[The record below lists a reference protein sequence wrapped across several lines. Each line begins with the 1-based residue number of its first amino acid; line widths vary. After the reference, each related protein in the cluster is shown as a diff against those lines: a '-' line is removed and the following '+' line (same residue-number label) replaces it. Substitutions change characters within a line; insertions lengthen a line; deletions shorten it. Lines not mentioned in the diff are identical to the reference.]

1 MNRTPFLAA
10 FLAGLLAIVW
20 VGAGDAGAN
29 PLALSVLALIAA
41 FYLVGGQELRHYRA
55 ASASLAAALAALAA
69 LADLPAPTG
78 APADAPSHAPTHAT
92 TPPQSDPPADPQ
104 PMLDG
109 WLQSI
114 HPALRNPVRLRIEGE
129 RISLPGPTL
138 TPYLVGLLVL
148 LGMIGTFLGM
158 VVTLKGTVS
167 ALESTTDL
175 QAMRAS
181 LAAPVRGL
189 GLAFGTSVAGVCAS
203 AMLGLV
209 SALCRR
215 ERLQLSQVLDL
226 QIATRLRRYS
236 LGHQRQE
243 NFKALQTQAQCMPV
257 LIEGLQTLM
266 SRIDAQNQ
274 AGQERLLASQALF
287 QQHTATSYAGLAASV
302 EQSLKQSL
310 AESAPLAAA
319 VIAPTVAATLAGIA
333 NQTNLLHQRVAETQ
347 QTRLDRL
354 SERLV
359 GTLAGATEQWREA
372 LAATQATLSARDEA
386 RLAAWSAALNAMAGT
401 LQREWQQA
409 GAASL
414 AQQQAICHTLEGTA
428 QQLSRQAE
436 AHARQTLG
444 EISGLMQVAAEAPRA
459 AAELIGPLRQQLS
472 DSLARDNAAL
482 TERGQIMAR
491 LSGLLE
497 TVQQASA
504 EQCGA
509 VGALVASSQT
519 LLAAAEQRLT
529 HSAETEAA
537 RLAAVAAQV
546 TGSAVEVA
554 SLGEAFGLGVQQFG
568 AANDRLTVQLQR
580 VETALGKSSARS
592 DEQLAYYVAQARE
605 VIDLSIAAQTQIVE
619 ELQQLARRQVAA
631 EAA

>member
-1 MNRTPFLAA
+1 MNRMPFVAA
-10 FLAGLLAIVW
+10 FVAGLVAIAW
-20 VGAGDAGAN
+20 VGAGYAGSH

-41 FYLVGGQELRHYRA
+41 FYLAGGQELRHYRA
-55 ASASLAAALAALAA
+55 ASASLAAALAALPVA
-69 LADLPAPTG
+69 LPAASPPISALT
-78 APADAPSHAPTHAT
+78 DAT
-92 TPPQSDPPADPQ
+92 TDAQTDPLLA
-104 PMLDG
+104 LDS
-109 WLQSI
+109 WLENI
-114 HPALRNPVRLRIEGE
+114 HPSLRNPVRLRIEGE
-129 RISLPGPTL
+129 RIALPGPTL

-158 VVTLKGTVS
+158 VVTLNGTVS

-175 QAMRAS
+175 LAMRAS

-215 ERLQLSQVLDL
+215 ERLQLSQTLD
-226 QIATRLRRYS
+226 QRIATSLRRYS
-236 LGHQRQE
+236 LSHQRQE
-243 NFKALQTQAQCMPV
+243 NFKALQTQAQLMPLV
-257 LIEGLQTLM
+257 VERLQTLM
-266 SRIDAQNQ
+266 DRIDSQNQ
-274 AGQERLLASQALF
+274 AGQAQLLASQALF
-287 QQHTATSYAGLAASV
+287 QQHTAQGYASLAASV
-302 EQSLKQSL
+302 EQSLQQSL
-310 AESAPLAAA
+310 AESARLAAA

-333 NQTNLLHQRVAETQ
+333 QASTQLHQRVVETQ
-347 QTRLDRL
+347 QTRLDGL

-359 GTLAGATEQWREA
+359 GTLAGAAEQWREA
-372 LAATQATLSARDEA
+372 LAASQAALTARDEA
-386 RLAAWSAALNAMAGT
+386 RLAAWSGSLATLTGT

-409 GAASL
+409 GAATL

-428 QQLSRQAE
+428 QQISQQA
-436 AHARQTLG
+436 AAQARQTLA
-444 EISGLMQVAAEAPRA
+444 EVSRLMQAAAEAPRA

-472 DSLARDNAAL
+472 DSLARDNALL
-482 TERGQIMAR
+482 TERGQIMAT

-504 EQCGA
+504 QQCIA
-509 VGALVASSQT
+509 VGALVASSST
-519 LLAAAEQRLT
+519 LLEGAEQRFAQRID
-529 HSAETEAA
+529 AEAD

-554 SLGEAFGLGVQQFG
+554 SLGEAFGLGVAQFG
-568 AANDRLTVQLQR
+568 AANDKLLDQLQR
-580 VETALGKSSARS
+580 VEASLGKSSARS

-619 ELQQLARRQVAA
+619 ELQQLARRQTVA

>member
-1 MNRTPFLAA
+1 MNRMPFVAA
-10 FLAGLLAIVW
+10 FVAGLVAIAW
-20 VGAGDAGAN
+20 VGAGYAGSH

-41 FYLVGGQELRHYRA
+41 FYLAGGQELRHYRA
-55 ASASLAAALAALAA
+55 ASASLAAALAALPVA
-69 LADLPAPTG
+69 LPAASPPI
-78 APADAPSHAPTHAT
+78 PALTDAT
-92 TPPQSDPPADPQ
+92 TDAQTDPLLA
-104 PMLDG
+104 LDS
-109 WLQSI
+109 WLENI
-114 HPALRNPVRLRIEGE
+114 HPSLRNPVRLRIEGE
-129 RISLPGPTL
+129 RIALPGPTL

-158 VVTLKGTVS
+158 VVTLNGTVS

-175 QAMRAS
+175 LAMRAS

-215 ERLQLSQVLDL
+215 ERLQLSQTLD
-226 QIATRLRRYS
+226 QRIATSLRRYS
-236 LGHQRQE
+236 LSHQRQE
-243 NFKALQTQAQCMPV
+243 NFKALQTQAQLMPLV
-257 LIEGLQTLM
+257 VERLQTLM
-266 SRIDAQNQ
+266 DRIDSQNQ
-274 AGQERLLASQALF
+274 AGQAQLLASQALF
-287 QQHTATSYAGLAASV
+287 QQHTAQGYASLAASV
-302 EQSLKQSL
+302 EQSLQQSL
-310 AESAPLAAA
+310 AESARLAAA

-333 NQTNLLHQRVAETQ
+333 QASTQLHQRVVETQ
-347 QTRLDRL
+347 QTRLDGL

-359 GTLAGATEQWREA
+359 GTLAGAAEQWREA
-372 LAATQATLSARDEA
+372 LAASQAALTARDEA
-386 RLAAWSAALNAMAGT
+386 RLAAWSGSLATLTGT

-409 GAASL
+409 GAATL

-428 QQLSRQAE
+428 QQISQQA
-436 AHARQTLG
+436 AAQARQTLA
-444 EISGLMQVAAEAPRA
+444 EVSRLMQAAAEAPRA

-472 DSLARDNAAL
+472 DSLARDNALL
-482 TERGQIMAR
+482 TERGQIMAT

-504 EQCGA
+504 QQCIA
-509 VGALVASSQT
+509 VGALVASSST
-519 LLAAAEQRLT
+519 LLEGAEQRFAQRID
-529 HSAETEAA
+529 AEAD

-554 SLGEAFGLGVQQFG
+554 SLGEAFGLGVAQFG
-568 AANDRLTVQLQR
+568 AANDKLLDQLQR
-580 VETALGKSSARS
+580 VEASLGKSSARS

-619 ELQQLARRQVAA
+619 ELQQLARRQTVA

>member
-1 MNRTPFLAA
+1 MNRMPFVAA
-10 FLAGLLAIVW
+10 FVAGLVAIAW
-20 VGAGDAGAN
+20 VGAGYAGSH

-41 FYLVGGQELRHYRA
+41 FYLAGGQELRHYRA
-55 ASASLAAALAALAA
+55 ASASLSAALAALPVA
-69 LADLPAPTG
+69 LPVVSPPIPALT
-78 APADAPSHAPTHAT
+78 DAT
-92 TPPQSDPPADPQ
+92 TDAQTDPLLA
-104 PMLDG
+104 LDS
-109 WLQSI
+109 WLENI
-114 HPALRNPVRLRIEGE
+114 HPSLRNPVRLRIEGE
-129 RISLPGPTL
+129 RIALPGPTL

-158 VVTLKGTVS
+158 VVTLNGTVS

-175 QAMRAS
+175 LAMRAS

-215 ERLQLSQVLDL
+215 ERLQLSQTLD
-226 QIATRLRRYS
+226 QRIATSLRRYS
-236 LGHQRQE
+236 LSHQRQE
-243 NFKALQTQAQCMPV
+243 NFKALQTQAQLMPLV
-257 LIEGLQTLM
+257 VERLQTLM
-266 SRIDAQNQ
+266 DRIDSQNQ
-274 AGQERLLASQALF
+274 AGQAQLLASQALF
-287 QQHTATSYAGLAASV
+287 QQHTAQGYASLAASV
-302 EQSLKQSL
+302 EQSLQQSL
-310 AESAPLAAA
+310 AESARLAAA

-333 NQTNLLHQRVAETQ
+333 QATTQLHQRVVETQ
-347 QTRLDRL
+347 QTRLDGL

-359 GTLAGATEQWREA
+359 GTLAGAAEQWREA
-372 LAATQATLSARDEA
+372 LAASQAALTARDEA
-386 RLAAWSAALNAMAGT
+386 RLAAWSGSLATLTGT

-409 GAASL
+409 GAATL
-414 AQQQAICHTLEGTA
+414 AQQQSICHTLEGTA
-428 QQLSRQAE
+428 QQISQQA
-436 AHARQTLG
+436 AAQARQTLA
-444 EISGLMQVAAEAPRA
+444 EVSRLMQAAAEAPRA

-472 DSLARDNAAL
+472 DSLARDNALL
-482 TERGQIMAR
+482 TERGQIMAT

-504 EQCGA
+504 QQCIA
-509 VGALVASSQT
+509 VGALVASSST
-519 LLAAAEQRLT
+519 LLEGAEQRFAQRID
-529 HSAETEAA
+529 AEAD

-554 SLGEAFGLGVQQFG
+554 SLGEAFGLGVAQFG
-568 AANDRLTVQLQR
+568 AANDKLLDQLQR
-580 VETALGKSSARS
+580 VEASLGKSSARS

-619 ELQQLARRQVAA
+619 ELQQLARRQTVA

>member
-1 MNRTPFLAA
+1 MNRMPFVAA
-10 FLAGLLAIVW
+10 FVAGLVAIAW
-20 VGAGDAGAN
+20 VGAGYAGSH

-41 FYLVGGQELRHYRA
+41 FYLAGGQELRHYRA
-55 ASASLAAALAALAA
+55 ASASLSAALAALPVA
-69 LADLPAPTG
+69 LPVVSPPIPALTDATTG
-78 APADAPSHAPTHAT
+78 AQT
-92 TPPQSDPPADPQ
+92 DPLLA
-104 PMLDG
+104 LDS
-109 WLQSI
+109 WLEDI
-114 HPALRNPVRLRIEGE
+114 HPSLRNPVRLRIEGE
-129 RISLPGPTL
+129 RIALPGPTL

-158 VVTLKGTVS
+158 VVTLNGTVS

-175 QAMRAS
+175 LAMRAS

-215 ERLQLSQVLDL
+215 ERLQLSQTLD
-226 QIATRLRRYS
+226 QRIATSLRRYS
-236 LGHQRQE
+236 LSHQRQE
-243 NFKALQTQAQCMPV
+243 NFKALQTQAQLMPLV
-257 LIEGLQTLM
+257 VERLQTLM
-266 SRIDAQNQ
+266 DRIDSQNQ
-274 AGQERLLASQALF
+274 AGQAQLLASQALF
-287 QQHTATSYAGLAASV
+287 QQHTAQGYASLAASV
-302 EQSLKQSL
+302 EQSLQQSL
-310 AESAPLAAA
+310 AESARLAAA
-319 VIAPTVAATLAGIA
+319 VIAPTVAATLSGIA
-333 NQTNLLHQRVAETQ
+333 QATTQLHQRVVETQ
-347 QTRLDRL
+347 QTRLDGL

-359 GTLAGATEQWREA
+359 GTLAGAAEQWREA
-372 LAATQATLSARDEA
+372 LAASQAALTARDEA
-386 RLAAWSAALNAMAGT
+386 RLAAWSGSLATLTGT

-409 GAASL
+409 GAATL

-428 QQLSRQAE
+428 QQISQQA
-436 AHARQTLG
+436 AAQARQTLA
-444 EISGLMQVAAEAPRA
+444 EVSRLMQAAAEAPRA

-472 DSLARDNAAL
+472 DSLARDNALL
-482 TERGQIMAR
+482 TERGQIMAT

-504 EQCGA
+504 QQCIA
-509 VGALVASSQT
+509 VGALVASSST
-519 LLAAAEQRLT
+519 LLEGAEQRFAQRID
-529 HSAETEAA
+529 AEAD

-554 SLGEAFGLGVQQFG
+554 SLGEAFGLGVAQFG
-568 AANDRLTVQLQR
+568 AANDKLLDQLQR
-580 VETALGKSSARS
+580 VEASLGKSSARS

-619 ELQQLARRQVAA
+619 ELQQLARRQTVA

>member
-1 MNRTPFLAA
+1 MNRMPFVAA
-10 FLAGLLAIVW
+10 FVAGLVAIAW
-20 VGAGDAGAN
+20 VGAGYAGSH

-41 FYLVGGQELRHYRA
+41 FYLAGGQELRHYRA
-55 ASASLAAALAALAA
+55 ASASLAAALAALPVA
-69 LADLPAPTG
+69 LPVVSPPIPALTDATTG
-78 APADAPSHAPTHAT
+78 AQT
-92 TPPQSDPPADPQ
+92 DPLLA
-104 PMLDG
+104 LDS
-109 WLQSI
+109 WLENI
-114 HPALRNPVRLRIEGE
+114 HPSLRNPVRLRIEGE
-129 RISLPGPTL
+129 RIALPGPTL

-158 VVTLKGTVS
+158 VVTLNGTVS

-175 QAMRAS
+175 LAMRAS

-215 ERLQLSQVLDL
+215 ERLQLSQTLD
-226 QIATRLRRYS
+226 QRIATSLRRYS
-236 LGHQRQE
+236 LSHQRQE
-243 NFKALQTQAQCMPV
+243 NFKALQTQAQLMPLV
-257 LIEGLQTLM
+257 VERLQTLM
-266 SRIDAQNQ
+266 DRIDSQNQ
-274 AGQERLLASQALF
+274 AGQAQLLASQALF
-287 QQHTATSYAGLAASV
+287 QQHTAQGYASLAASV
-302 EQSLKQSL
+302 EQSLQQSL
-310 AESAPLAAA
+310 AESARLAAA

-333 NQTNLLHQRVAETQ
+333 QASTQLHQRVVETQ
-347 QTRLDRL
+347 QTRLDGL

-359 GTLAGATEQWREA
+359 GTLAGAAEQWREA
-372 LAATQATLSARDEA
+372 LAASQAALTARDEA
-386 RLAAWSAALNAMAGT
+386 RLAAWSGSLATLTGT

-409 GAASL
+409 GAATL

-428 QQLSRQAE
+428 QQISQQA
-436 AHARQTLG
+436 AAQARQTLA
-444 EISGLMQVAAEAPRA
+444 EVSRLMQAAAEAPRA

-472 DSLARDNAAL
+472 DSLARDNALL
-482 TERGQIMAR
+482 TERGQIMAT

-504 EQCGA
+504 QQCIA
-509 VGALVASSQT
+509 VGALVASSST
-519 LLAAAEQRLT
+519 LLEGAEQRFAQRID
-529 HSAETEAA
+529 AEAD

-554 SLGEAFGLGVQQFG
+554 SLGEAFGLGVAQFG
-568 AANDRLTVQLQR
+568 AANDKLLDQLQR
-580 VETALGKSSARS
+580 VEASLGKSSARS

-619 ELQQLARRQVAA
+619 ELQQLARRQTVA

>member
-1 MNRTPFLAA
+1 MNRMPFVAA
-10 FLAGLLAIVW
+10 FVAGLVAIAW
-20 VGAGDAGAN
+20 VGAGYAGSH

-41 FYLVGGQELRHYRA
+41 FYLAGGQELRHYRA
-55 ASASLAAALAALAA
+55 ASASLAAALAALPVA
-69 LADLPAPTG
+69 LPAASPPI
-78 APADAPSHAPTHAT
+78 PALTDAT
-92 TPPQSDPPADPQ
+92 TDAQTDPLLA
-104 PMLDG
+104 LDS
-109 WLQSI
+109 WLENI
-114 HPALRNPVRLRIEGE
+114 HPSLRNPVRLRIEGE
-129 RISLPGPTL
+129 RIALPGPTL

-158 VVTLKGTVS
+158 VVTLNGTVS

-175 QAMRAS
+175 LAMRAS

-215 ERLQLSQVLDL
+215 ERLQLSQTLD
-226 QIATRLRRYS
+226 QRIATSLRRYS
-236 LGHQRQE
+236 LSHQRQE
-243 NFKALQTQAQCMPV
+243 NFKALQTQAQLMPLV
-257 LIEGLQTLM
+257 VERLQTLM
-266 SRIDAQNQ
+266 DRIDSQNQ
-274 AGQERLLASQALF
+274 AGQAQLLASQALF
-287 QQHTATSYAGLAASV
+287 QQHTAQGYASLAASV
-302 EQSLKQSL
+302 EQSLQQSL
-310 AESAPLAAA
+310 AESARLAAA

-333 NQTNLLHQRVAETQ
+333 QASTQLHQRVVETQ
-347 QTRLDRL
+347 QTRLDGL

-359 GTLAGATEQWREA
+359 GTLAGAAEQWREA
-372 LAATQATLSARDEA
+372 LAASQAALTARDEA
-386 RLAAWSAALNAMAGT
+386 RLAAWSGSLATLTGT

-409 GAASL
+409 GAATL
-414 AQQQAICHTLEGTA
+414 AQQQAICHTLEVTA
-428 QQLSRQAE
+428 QQISQQA
-436 AHARQTLG
+436 AAQARQTLA
-444 EISGLMQVAAEAPRA
+444 EVSRLMQAAAEAPRA

-472 DSLARDNAAL
+472 DSLARDNALL
-482 TERGQIMAR
+482 TERGQIMAT

-504 EQCGA
+504 QQCIA
-509 VGALVASSQT
+509 VGALVASSST
-519 LLAAAEQRLT
+519 LLEGAEQRFAQRID
-529 HSAETEAA
+529 AEAD

-554 SLGEAFGLGVQQFG
+554 SLGEAFGLGVAQFG
-568 AANDRLTVQLQR
+568 AANDKLLDQLQR
-580 VETALGKSSARS
+580 VEASLGKSSARS

-619 ELQQLARRQVAA
+619 ELQQLARRQTVA

>member
-1 MNRTPFLAA
+1 MNRMPFVAA
-10 FLAGLLAIVW
+10 FVAGLVAIAW
-20 VGAGDAGAN
+20 VGAGYAGSH

-41 FYLVGGQELRHYRA
+41 FYLAGGQELRHYRA
-55 ASASLAAALAALAA
+55 ASASLAAALAALPVA
-69 LADLPAPTG
+69 LPAASPPI
-78 APADAPSHAPTHAT
+78 PALTDAT
-92 TPPQSDPPADPQ
+92 TDAQTDPLLPIDS
-104 PMLDG
+104 
-109 WLQSI
+109 WLENI
-114 HPALRNPVRLRIEGE
+114 HPSLRNPVRLRIEGE
-129 RISLPGPTL
+129 RIALPGPTL

-158 VVTLKGTVS
+158 VVTLNGTVS

-175 QAMRAS
+175 LAMRAS

-215 ERLQLSQVLDL
+215 ERLQLSQTLD
-226 QIATRLRRYS
+226 QRIATSLRRYS
-236 LGHQRQE
+236 LSHQRQE
-243 NFKALQTQAQCMPV
+243 NFKALQTQAQLMPLV
-257 LIEGLQTLM
+257 VERLQTLM
-266 SRIDAQNQ
+266 DRIDSQNQ
-274 AGQERLLASQALF
+274 AGQAQLLASQALF
-287 QQHTATSYAGLAASV
+287 QQHTAQGYASLAASV
-302 EQSLKQSL
+302 EQSLQQSL
-310 AESAPLAAA
+310 AESARLAAA

-333 NQTNLLHQRVAETQ
+333 QASTQLHQRVVETQ
-347 QTRLDRL
+347 QTRLDGL

-359 GTLAGATEQWREA
+359 GTLAGAAEQWREA
-372 LAATQATLSARDEA
+372 LAASQAALTARDEA
-386 RLAAWSAALNAMAGT
+386 RLAAWSGSLATLTGT

-409 GAASL
+409 GAATL

-428 QQLSRQAE
+428 QQISQQA
-436 AHARQTLG
+436 AAQARQTLA
-444 EISGLMQVAAEAPRA
+444 EVSRLMQAAAEAPRA

-472 DSLARDNAAL
+472 DSLARDNALL
-482 TERGQIMAR
+482 TERGQIMAT

-504 EQCGA
+504 QQCIA
-509 VGALVASSQT
+509 VGALVASSST
-519 LLAAAEQRLT
+519 LLEGAEQRFAQRID
-529 HSAETEAA
+529 AEAD

-554 SLGEAFGLGVQQFG
+554 SLGEAFGLGVAQFG
-568 AANDRLTVQLQR
+568 AANDKLLDQLQR
-580 VETALGKSSARS
+580 VEASLGKSSARS

-619 ELQQLARRQVAA
+619 ELQQLARRQTVA

>member
-1 MNRTPFLAA
+1 MNRMPFVAA
-10 FLAGLLAIVW
+10 FVAGLVAIAW
-20 VGAGDAGAN
+20 VGAGYAGSH

-41 FYLVGGQELRHYRA
+41 FYLAGGQELRHYRA
-55 ASASLAAALAALAA
+55 ASASLAAALAALPVA
-69 LADLPAPTG
+69 LPAASPPI
-78 APADAPSHAPTHAT
+78 PALTDAT
-92 TPPQSDPPADPQ
+92 TDAQTDPLLA
-104 PMLDG
+104 LDS
-109 WLQSI
+109 WLENI
-114 HPALRNPVRLRIEGE
+114 HPSLRNPVRLRIEGE
-129 RISLPGPTL
+129 RIALPGPTL

-158 VVTLKGTVS
+158 VVTLNGTVS

-175 QAMRAS
+175 LAMRAS

-215 ERLQLSQVLDL
+215 ERLQLSQTLD
-226 QIATRLRRYS
+226 QRIATSLRRYS
-236 LGHQRQE
+236 LSHQRQE
-243 NFKALQTQAQCMPV
+243 NFKALQIQAQLMPLV
-257 LIEGLQTLM
+257 VDRLQTLM
-266 SRIDAQNQ
+266 DRIDSQNQ
-274 AGQERLLASQALF
+274 AGQAQLLASQALF
-287 QQHTATSYAGLAASV
+287 QQHTAQGYASLAASV
-302 EQSLKQSL
+302 EQSLQQSL
-310 AESAPLAAA
+310 AESARLAAA

-333 NQTNLLHQRVAETQ
+333 QASTQLHQRVVETQ
-347 QTRLDRL
+347 QTRLDGL

-359 GTLAGATEQWREA
+359 GTLAGAAEQWREA
-372 LAATQATLSARDEA
+372 LAASQAALTARDEA
-386 RLAAWSAALNAMAGT
+386 RLAAWSGSLATLTGT

-409 GAASL
+409 GAATL

-428 QQLSRQAE
+428 QQISQQA
-436 AHARQTLG
+436 AAQARQTLA
-444 EISGLMQVAAEAPRA
+444 EVSRLMQAAAEAPRA

-472 DSLARDNAAL
+472 DSLARDNALL
-482 TERGQIMAR
+482 TERGQIMAT

-504 EQCGA
+504 QQCIA
-509 VGALVASSQT
+509 VGALVASSST
-519 LLAAAEQRLT
+519 LLEGAEQRFAQRID
-529 HSAETEAA
+529 AEAD

-554 SLGEAFGLGVQQFG
+554 SLGEAFGLGVAQFG
-568 AANDRLTVQLQR
+568 AANDKLLDQLQR
-580 VETALGKSSARS
+580 VEASLGKSSARS

-619 ELQQLARRQVAA
+619 ELQQLARRQTVA

>member
-1 MNRTPFLAA
+1 MNRMPFVAA
-10 FLAGLLAIVW
+10 FVAGLVAIAW
-20 VGAGDAGAN
+20 VGAGYAGSH

-41 FYLVGGQELRHYRA
+41 FYLAGGQELRHYCA
-55 ASASLAAALAALAA
+55 ASASLATALAALPVA
-69 LADLPAPTG
+69 LPVVSPPIPALT
-78 APADAPSHAPTHAT
+78 DAT
-92 TPPQSDPPADPQ
+92 TDAQTDPLLA
-104 PMLDG
+104 LDS
-109 WLQSI
+109 WLENI
-114 HPALRNPVRLRIEGE
+114 HPSLRNPVRLRIEGE
-129 RISLPGPTL
+129 RIALPGPTL

-158 VVTLKGTVS
+158 VVTLNGTVS

-175 QAMRAS
+175 LAMRAS

-215 ERLQLSQVLDL
+215 ERLQLSQTLD
-226 QIATRLRRYS
+226 QRIATSLRRYS
-236 LGHQRQE
+236 LSHQRQE
-243 NFKALQTQAQCMPV
+243 NFKALQTQAQLMPLV
-257 LIEGLQTLM
+257 VERLQTLM
-266 SRIDAQNQ
+266 DRIDSQNQ
-274 AGQERLLASQALF
+274 AGQAQLLASQALF
-287 QQHTATSYAGLAASV
+287 QQHTAQGYASLAASV
-302 EQSLKQSL
+302 EQSLQQSL
-310 AESAPLAAA
+310 AESARLAAA

-333 NQTNLLHQRVAETQ
+333 QASTQLHQRVVETQ
-347 QTRLDRL
+347 QTRLDGL

-359 GTLAGATEQWREA
+359 GTLAGAAEQWREA
-372 LAATQATLSARDEA
+372 LSASQAALTARDEA
-386 RLAAWSAALNAMAGT
+386 RLAAWSGSLATLTGT

-409 GAASL
+409 GAATL
-414 AQQQAICHTLEGTA
+414 AQQQSICHTLEVTA
-428 QQLSRQAE
+428 QQISQQA
-436 AHARQTLG
+436 AAQARQTLA
-444 EISGLMQVAAEAPRA
+444 EVSRLMQAAAEAPRA

-472 DSLARDNAAL
+472 DSLARDNALL
-482 TERGQIMAR
+482 TERGQIMAT

-504 EQCGA
+504 QQCIA
-509 VGALVASSQT
+509 VGALVASSST
-519 LLAAAEQRLT
+519 LLEGAEQRFAQRID
-529 HSAETEAA
+529 AEAD

-554 SLGEAFGLGVQQFG
+554 SLGEAFGLGVAQFG
-568 AANDRLTVQLQR
+568 AANDKLLDQLQR
-580 VETALGKSSARS
+580 VEASLGKSSARS

-619 ELQQLARRQVAA
+619 ELQQLARRQTVA

>member
-1 MNRTPFLAA
+1 MNRMPFVAA
-10 FLAGLLAIVW
+10 FVAGLVAIAW
-20 VGAGDAGAN
+20 VGAGYAGSH

-41 FYLVGGQELRHYRA
+41 FYLAGGQELRHYRA
-55 ASASLAAALAALAA
+55 ASASLAAALAALPVA
-69 LADLPAPTG
+69 LPAASPPIPALTDATTG
-78 APADAPSHAPTHAT
+78 AQT
-92 TPPQSDPPADPQ
+92 DPLLA
-104 PMLDG
+104 LDS
-109 WLQSI
+109 WLENI
-114 HPALRNPVRLRIEGE
+114 HPSLRNPVRLRIEGE
-129 RISLPGPTL
+129 RIALPGPTL

-158 VVTLKGTVS
+158 VVTLNGTVS

-175 QAMRAS
+175 LAMRAS

-215 ERLQLSQVLDL
+215 ERLQLSQTLD
-226 QIATRLRRYS
+226 QRIATSLRRYS
-236 LGHQRQE
+236 LSHQRQE
-243 NFKALQTQAQCMPV
+243 NFKALQTQAQLMPLV
-257 LIEGLQTLM
+257 VERLQTLM
-266 SRIDAQNQ
+266 DRIDSQNQ
-274 AGQERLLASQALF
+274 AGQAQLLASQALF
-287 QQHTATSYAGLAASV
+287 QQHTAQGYASLAASV
-302 EQSLKQSL
+302 EQSLQQSL
-310 AESAPLAAA
+310 AESARLAAA

-333 NQTNLLHQRVAETQ
+333 QASTQLHQRVVETQ
-347 QTRLDRL
+347 QTRLDGL

-359 GTLAGATEQWREA
+359 GTLAGAAEQWREA
-372 LAATQATLSARDEA
+372 LAASQAALTARDEA
-386 RLAAWSAALNAMAGT
+386 RLAAWSGSLATLTGT

-409 GAASL
+409 GAATL

-428 QQLSRQAE
+428 QQISQQA
-436 AHARQTLG
+436 AAQARQTLA
-444 EISGLMQVAAEAPRA
+444 EVSRLMQAAAEAPRA

-472 DSLARDNAAL
+472 DSLARDNALL
-482 TERGQIMAR
+482 TERGQIMAT

-504 EQCGA
+504 QQCIA
-509 VGALVASSQT
+509 VGALVASSST
-519 LLAAAEQRLT
+519 LLEGAEQRFAQRID
-529 HSAETEAA
+529 AEAD

-554 SLGEAFGLGVQQFG
+554 SLGEAFGLGVAQFG
-568 AANDRLTVQLQR
+568 AANDKLLDQLQR
-580 VETALGKSSARS
+580 VEASLGKSSARS

-619 ELQQLARRQVAA
+619 ELQQLARRQTVA

>member
-1 MNRTPFLAA
+1 MNRMPFVAA
-10 FLAGLLAIVW
+10 FVAGLVAIAW
-20 VGAGDAGAN
+20 VGAGYAGSH

-41 FYLVGGQELRHYRA
+41 FYLAGGQELRHYRA
-55 ASASLAAALAALAA
+55 ASASLAAALAALPVA
-69 LADLPAPTG
+69 LPAASPPI
-78 APADAPSHAPTHAT
+78 PALTDAT
-92 TPPQSDPPADPQ
+92 TDAQTDPLLA
-104 PMLDG
+104 LDS
-109 WLQSI
+109 WLENI
-114 HPALRNPVRLRIEGE
+114 HPSLRNPVRLRIEGE
-129 RISLPGPTL
+129 RIALPGPTL

-158 VVTLKGTVS
+158 VVTLNGTVS

-175 QAMRAS
+175 LAMRAS

-215 ERLQLSQVLDL
+215 ERLQLSQTLD
-226 QIATRLRRYS
+226 QRIATSLRRYS
-236 LGHQRQE
+236 LSHQRQE
-243 NFKALQTQAQCMPV
+243 NFKALQTQAQLMPLV
-257 LIEGLQTLM
+257 VDRLQTLM
-266 SRIDAQNQ
+266 DRIDSQNQ
-274 AGQERLLASQALF
+274 AGQAQLLASQALF
-287 QQHTATSYAGLAASV
+287 QQHTAQGYASLAASV
-302 EQSLKQSL
+302 EQSLQQSL
-310 AESAPLAAA
+310 AESARLAAA

-333 NQTNLLHQRVAETQ
+333 QATTQLHQRVVETQ
-347 QTRLDRL
+347 QTRLDGL

-359 GTLAGATEQWREA
+359 GTLAGAAEQWREA
-372 LAATQATLSARDEA
+372 LAASQAALTARDEA
-386 RLAAWSAALNAMAGT
+386 RLAAWSGSLATLTGT

-409 GAASL
+409 GAATL
-414 AQQQAICHTLEGTA
+414 AQQQSICHTLEGTA
-428 QQLSRQAE
+428 QQISQQA
-436 AHARQTLG
+436 AAQARQTLA
-444 EISGLMQVAAEAPRA
+444 EVSRLMQAAAEAPRA

-472 DSLARDNAAL
+472 DSLARDNALL
-482 TERGQIMAR
+482 TERGQIMAT

-504 EQCGA
+504 QQCIA
-509 VGALVASSQT
+509 VGALVASSST
-519 LLAAAEQRLT
+519 LLEGAEQRFAQRID
-529 HSAETEAA
+529 AEAD

-554 SLGEAFGLGVQQFG
+554 SLGEAFGLGVAQFG
-568 AANDRLTVQLQR
+568 AANDKLLDQLQR
-580 VETALGKSSARS
+580 VEASLGKSSARS

-619 ELQQLARRQVAA
+619 ELQQLARRQTVA

>member
-1 MNRTPFLAA
+1 MNRMPFVAA
-10 FLAGLLAIVW
+10 FVAGLVAIAW
-20 VGAGDAGAN
+20 VGAGYAGSH

-41 FYLVGGQELRHYRA
+41 FYLAGGQELRHYRA
-55 ASASLAAALAALAA
+55 ASASLSAALAALPVA
-69 LADLPAPTG
+69 LPVVSPPIPALT
-78 APADAPSHAPTHAT
+78 DAT
-92 TPPQSDPPADPQ
+92 TDAQTDPLLA
-104 PMLDG
+104 LDS
-109 WLQSI
+109 WLENI
-114 HPALRNPVRLRIEGE
+114 HPSLRNPVRLRIEGE
-129 RISLPGPTL
+129 RIALPGPTL

-158 VVTLKGTVS
+158 VVTLNGTVS

-175 QAMRAS
+175 LAMRAS

-215 ERLQLSQVLDL
+215 ERLQLSQTLD
-226 QIATRLRRYS
+226 QRIATSLRRYS
-236 LGHQRQE
+236 LSHQRQE
-243 NFKALQTQAQCMPV
+243 NFKALQIQAQLMPLV
-257 LIEGLQTLM
+257 VERLQTLM
-266 SRIDAQNQ
+266 DRIDSQNQ
-274 AGQERLLASQALF
+274 AGQAQLLASQALF
-287 QQHTATSYAGLAASV
+287 QQHTAQGYASLAASV
-302 EQSLKQSL
+302 EQSLQQSL
-310 AESAPLAAA
+310 AESARLAAA

-333 NQTNLLHQRVAETQ
+333 QASTQLHQRVVETQ
-347 QTRLDRL
+347 QTRLDGL

-359 GTLAGATEQWREA
+359 GTLAGAAEQWREA
-372 LAATQATLSARDEA
+372 LAASQAALTARDEA
-386 RLAAWSAALNAMAGT
+386 RLAAWSGSLATLTGT

-409 GAASL
+409 GAATL
-414 AQQQAICHTLEGTA
+414 AQQQSICHTLEVTA
-428 QQLSRQAE
+428 QQISQQA
-436 AHARQTLG
+436 AAQARQTLA
-444 EISGLMQVAAEAPRA
+444 EVSRLMQAAAEAPRA

-472 DSLARDNAAL
+472 DSLARDNALL
-482 TERGQIMAR
+482 TERGQIMAT

-504 EQCGA
+504 QQCIA
-509 VGALVASSQT
+509 VGALVASSST
-519 LLAAAEQRLT
+519 LLEGAEQRFAQRID
-529 HSAETEAA
+529 AEAD

-554 SLGEAFGLGVQQFG
+554 SLGEAFGLGVAQFG
-568 AANDRLTVQLQR
+568 AANDKLLDQLQR
-580 VETALGKSSARS
+580 VEASLGKSSARS

-619 ELQQLARRQVAA
+619 ELQQLARRQTVA

>member
-1 MNRTPFLAA
+1 MNRMPFVTA
-10 FLAGLLAIVW
+10 FLAGLVTIAW
-20 VGAGDAGAN
+20 VGAGYAGSN

-41 FYLVGGQELRHYRA
+41 FYLVGGQELRRFRA
-55 ASASLAAALAALAA
+55 ASASLAAALAALTDPLTAPLTAA
-69 LADLPAPTG
+69 Q
-78 APADAPSHAPTHAT
+78 ADAQTDAQTAPQL
-92 TPPQSDPPADPQ
+92 P
-104 PMLDG
+104 LDG

-114 HPALRNPVRLRIEGE
+114 DPALRHPVRLRIEGE
-129 RISLPGPTL
+129 RVALPGPTL

-158 VVTLKGTVS
+158 VMTLQGTVS
-167 ALESTTDL
+167 ALESTSDL

-215 ERLQLSQVLDL
+215 ERLQLSQALDQ
-226 QIATRLRRYS
+226 QIATTLRRFS
-236 LGHQRQE
+236 LSHQRQQ
-243 NFKALQTQAQCMPV
+243 NVNALQSQAQLLPLV
-257 LIEGLQTLM
+257 VERLQTLM
-266 SRIDAQNQ
+266 ERIDAQNQ
-274 AGQERLLASQALF
+274 AGHERLLASQARF
-287 QQHTATSYAGLAASV
+287 QQHTESSYASLAAAV
-302 EQSLKQSL
+302 DQSLKQTL
-310 AESAPLAAA
+310 AESTQRAAA
-319 VIAPTVAATLAGIA
+319 MIAPTVAATLAGIERA
-333 NQTNLLHQRVAETQ
+333 TTLLHQRVTETQ
-347 QTRLDRL
+347 QTQLDGL
-354 SERLV
+354 SERFV
-359 GTLAGATEQWREA
+359 GTLAAAAEHWRDA
-372 LAATQATLSARDEA
+372 LATTQSTLAARDEA
-386 RLAAWSAALNAMAGT
+386 RLAAWSASLASMAGT

-409 GAASL
+409 GAATL

-428 QQLSRQAE
+428 QQISQRAAAQAHQTIAE
-436 AHARQTLG
+436 IAR
-444 EISGLMQVAAEAPRA
+444 LMQVAAEAPRA

-472 DSLARDNAAL
+472 DSLARDNAML
-482 TERGQIMAR
+482 TERSRIMAT

-497 TVQQASA
+497 AVQQASA

-509 VGALVASSQT
+509 VGALVASSSN
-519 LLAAAEQRLT
+519 LLEGVEQRLAQRIE
-529 HSAETEAA
+529 AEAD

-568 AANDRLTVQLQR
+568 ATNDRLVAQLQR
-580 VETALGKSSARS
+580 VEASLGKSSARS

-619 ELQQLARRQVAA
+619 ELQQLARRQAAVEVA
-631 EAA
+631 

>member
-1 MNRTPFLAA
+1 MNRMPFVAA
-10 FLAGLLAIVW
+10 FVAGLVAIAW
-20 VGAGDAGAN
+20 VGAGYAGSH

-41 FYLVGGQELRHYRA
+41 FYLAGGQELRHYRA
-55 ASASLAAALAALAA
+55 ASASLSAALAALPVA
-69 LADLPAPTG
+69 LPVVSPPIPALTDATTG
-78 APADAPSHAPTHAT
+78 AQT
-92 TPPQSDPPADPQ
+92 DPLLA
-104 PMLDG
+104 LDS
-109 WLQSI
+109 WLEDI
-114 HPALRNPVRLRIEGE
+114 HPSLRNPVRLRIEGE
-129 RISLPGPTL
+129 RIALPGPTL

-158 VVTLKGTVS
+158 VVTLNGTVS

-175 QAMRAS
+175 LAMRAS

-215 ERLQLSQVLDL
+215 ERLQLSQTLD
-226 QIATRLRRYS
+226 QRIATSLRRYS
-236 LGHQRQE
+236 LSHQRQE
-243 NFKALQTQAQCMPV
+243 NFKALQTQAQLMPLV
-257 LIEGLQTLM
+257 VERLQTLM
-266 SRIDAQNQ
+266 DRIDSQNQ
-274 AGQERLLASQALF
+274 AGQAQLLASQALF
-287 QQHTATSYAGLAASV
+287 QQHTAQGYASLAASV
-302 EQSLKQSL
+302 EQSLQQSL
-310 AESAPLAAA
+310 AESARLAAA

-333 NQTNLLHQRVAETQ
+333 QATTQLHQRVVEIQ
-347 QTRLDRL
+347 QTRLDGL

-359 GTLAGATEQWREA
+359 GTLAGAAEQWREA
-372 LAATQATLSARDEA
+372 LAASQAALTARDEA
-386 RLAAWSAALNAMAGT
+386 RLAAWSGSLATLTGT

-409 GAASL
+409 GAATL
-414 AQQQAICHTLEGTA
+414 AQQQSICHTLEVTA
-428 QQLSRQAE
+428 QQISQQA
-436 AHARQTLG
+436 AAQARQTLA
-444 EISGLMQVAAEAPRA
+444 EVSRLMQAAAEAPRA

-472 DSLARDNAAL
+472 DSLARDNALL
-482 TERGQIMAR
+482 TERGQIMAT

-504 EQCGA
+504 QQCIA
-509 VGALVASSQT
+509 VGALVASSST
-519 LLAAAEQRLT
+519 LLEGAEQRFAQRID
-529 HSAETEAA
+529 AEAD

-554 SLGEAFGLGVQQFG
+554 SLGEAFGLGVAQFG
-568 AANDRLTVQLQR
+568 AANDKLLDQLQR
-580 VETALGKSSARS
+580 VEASLGKSSARS

-619 ELQQLARRQVAA
+619 ELQQLARRQTVA

>member
-1 MNRTPFLAA
+1 MNRMPFVAA
-10 FLAGLLAIVW
+10 FVAGLVAIAW
-20 VGAGDAGAN
+20 VGAGYAGSH

-41 FYLVGGQELRHYRA
+41 FYLAGGQELRHYRA
-55 ASASLAAALAALAA
+55 ASASLAAALAALPVA
-69 LADLPAPTG
+69 LPAASPPI
-78 APADAPSHAPTHAT
+78 PALTDAT
-92 TPPQSDPPADPQ
+92 TDAQTDPLLA
-104 PMLDG
+104 LDS
-109 WLQSI
+109 WLENI
-114 HPALRNPVRLRIEGE
+114 HPSLRNPVRLRIEGE
-129 RISLPGPTL
+129 RIALPGPTL

-158 VVTLKGTVS
+158 VVTLNGTVS

-175 QAMRAS
+175 LAMRAS

-215 ERLQLSQVLDL
+215 ERLQLSQTLD
-226 QIATRLRRYS
+226 QRIATSLRRYS
-236 LGHQRQE
+236 LSHQRQE
-243 NFKALQTQAQCMPV
+243 NFKALQTQAQLMPLV
-257 LIEGLQTLM
+257 VERLQTLM
-266 SRIDAQNQ
+266 DRIDSQNQ
-274 AGQERLLASQALF
+274 AGQAQLLASQALF
-287 QQHTATSYAGLAASV
+287 QQHTAQGYASLAASV
-302 EQSLKQSL
+302 EQSLQQSL
-310 AESAPLAAA
+310 AESARLAAA

-333 NQTNLLHQRVAETQ
+333 QATTQLHQRVVETQ
-347 QTRLDRL
+347 QTRLDGL

-359 GTLAGATEQWREA
+359 GTLAGAAEQWREA
-372 LAATQATLSARDEA
+372 LAASQAALTARDEA
-386 RLAAWSAALNAMAGT
+386 RLAAWSGSLATLTGT

-409 GAASL
+409 GAATL

-428 QQLSRQAE
+428 QQISQQA
-436 AHARQTLG
+436 AAQARQTLA
-444 EISGLMQVAAEAPRA
+444 EVSRLMQAAAEAPRA

-472 DSLARDNAAL
+472 DSLARDNALL
-482 TERGQIMAR
+482 TERGQIMAT

-504 EQCGA
+504 QQCIA
-509 VGALVASSQT
+509 VGALVASSST
-519 LLAAAEQRLT
+519 LLEGAEQRFAQRID
-529 HSAETEAA
+529 AEAD

-554 SLGEAFGLGVQQFG
+554 SLGEAFGLGVAQFG
-568 AANDRLTVQLQR
+568 AANDKLLDQLQR
-580 VETALGKSSARS
+580 VEASLGKSSARS

-619 ELQQLARRQVAA
+619 ELQQLARRQTVA

>member
-1 MNRTPFLAA
+1 MNRMPFVAA
-10 FLAGLLAIVW
+10 FVAGLVAIAW
-20 VGAGDAGAN
+20 VGAGYAGSH

-41 FYLVGGQELRHYRA
+41 FYLAGGQELRHYRA
-55 ASASLAAALAALAA
+55 ASASLAAALAALPVA
-69 LADLPAPTG
+69 LPAASPPI
-78 APADAPSHAPTHAT
+78 PALTDAT
-92 TPPQSDPPADPQ
+92 TDAQTDPLLPIDS
-104 PMLDG
+104 
-109 WLQSI
+109 WLENI
-114 HPALRNPVRLRIEGE
+114 HPSLRNPVRLRIEGE
-129 RISLPGPTL
+129 RIALPGPTL

-158 VVTLKGTVS
+158 VVTLNGTVS

-175 QAMRAS
+175 LAMRAS

-215 ERLQLSQVLDL
+215 ERLQLSQTLD
-226 QIATRLRRYS
+226 QRIATSLRRYS
-236 LGHQRQE
+236 LSHQRQE
-243 NFKALQTQAQCMPV
+243 NFKALQTQAQLMPLV
-257 LIEGLQTLM
+257 VERLQTLM
-266 SRIDAQNQ
+266 DRIDSQNQ
-274 AGQERLLASQALF
+274 AGQAQLLASQALF
-287 QQHTATSYAGLAASV
+287 QQHTAQGYASLAASV
-302 EQSLKQSL
+302 EQSLQQSL
-310 AESAPLAAA
+310 AESARLAAA

-333 NQTNLLHQRVAETQ
+333 QATTQLHQRVVETQ
-347 QTRLDRL
+347 QTRLDGL

-359 GTLAGATEQWREA
+359 GTLAGAAEQWREA
-372 LAATQATLSARDEA
+372 LAASQAALTARDEA
-386 RLAAWSAALNAMAGT
+386 RLAAWSGSLATLTGT

-409 GAASL
+409 GAATL

-428 QQLSRQAE
+428 QQISQQA
-436 AHARQTLG
+436 AAQARQTLA
-444 EISGLMQVAAEAPRA
+444 EVSRLMQAAAEAPRA

-472 DSLARDNAAL
+472 DSLARDNALL
-482 TERGQIMAR
+482 TERGQIMAT

-504 EQCGA
+504 QQCIA
-509 VGALVASSQT
+509 VGALVASSST
-519 LLAAAEQRLT
+519 LLEGAEQRFAQRID
-529 HSAETEAA
+529 AEAD

-554 SLGEAFGLGVQQFG
+554 SLGEAFGLGVAQFG
-568 AANDRLTVQLQR
+568 AANDKLLDQLQR
-580 VETALGKSSARS
+580 VEASLGKSSARS

-619 ELQQLARRQVAA
+619 ELQQLARRQTVA

>member
-1 MNRTPFLAA
+1 MNRMPFVAA
-10 FLAGLLAIVW
+10 FVAGLVAIAW
-20 VGAGDAGAN
+20 VGAGYAGSH

-41 FYLVGGQELRHYRA
+41 FYLAGGQELRHYRA
-55 ASASLAAALAALAA
+55 ASASLSAALAALPVA
-69 LADLPAPTG
+69 LPVVSPPIPALTDATTG
-78 APADAPSHAPTHAT
+78 AQT
-92 TPPQSDPPADPQ
+92 DPLLA
-104 PMLDG
+104 LDS
-109 WLQSI
+109 WLENI
-114 HPALRNPVRLRIEGE
+114 HPSLRNPVRLRIEGE
-129 RISLPGPTL
+129 RIALPGPTL

-158 VVTLKGTVS
+158 VVTLNGTVS

-175 QAMRAS
+175 LAMRAS

-215 ERLQLSQVLDL
+215 ERLQLSQTLD
-226 QIATRLRRYS
+226 QRIATSLRRYS
-236 LGHQRQE
+236 LSHQRQE
-243 NFKALQTQAQCMPV
+243 NFKALQTQAQLMPLV
-257 LIEGLQTLM
+257 VERLQTLM
-266 SRIDAQNQ
+266 DRIDSQNQ
-274 AGQERLLASQALF
+274 AGQAQLLASQALF
-287 QQHTATSYAGLAASV
+287 QQHTAQGYASLAASV
-302 EQSLKQSL
+302 EQSLQQSL
-310 AESAPLAAA
+310 AESARLAAA

-333 NQTNLLHQRVAETQ
+333 QASTQLHQRVVETQ
-347 QTRLDRL
+347 QTRLDGL

-359 GTLAGATEQWREA
+359 GTLAGAAEQWREA
-372 LAATQATLSARDEA
+372 LAASQAALTARDEA
-386 RLAAWSAALNAMAGT
+386 RLAAWSGSLATLTGT

-409 GAASL
+409 GAATL
-414 AQQQAICHTLEGTA
+414 AQQQSICHTLEGTA
-428 QQLSRQAE
+428 QQISQQA
-436 AHARQTLG
+436 AAQARQTLA
-444 EISGLMQVAAEAPRA
+444 EVSRLMQAAAEAPRA

-472 DSLARDNAAL
+472 DSLARDNALL
-482 TERGQIMAR
+482 TERGQIMAT

-504 EQCGA
+504 QQCIA
-509 VGALVASSQT
+509 VGALVASSST
-519 LLAAAEQRLT
+519 LLEGAEQRFAQRID
-529 HSAETEAA
+529 AEAD

-554 SLGEAFGLGVQQFG
+554 SLGEAFGLGVAQFG
-568 AANDRLTVQLQR
+568 AANDKLLDQLQR
-580 VETALGKSSARS
+580 VEASLGKSSARS

-619 ELQQLARRQVAA
+619 ELQQLARRQTVA

>member
-1 MNRTPFLAA
+1 MNRMPFVAA
-10 FLAGLLAIVW
+10 FVAGLVAIAW
-20 VGAGDAGAN
+20 VGAGYAGSH

-41 FYLVGGQELRHYRA
+41 FYLAGGQELRHYRA
-55 ASASLAAALAALAA
+55 ASASLAAALAALPVA
-69 LADLPAPTG
+69 LPAASPPISALT
-78 APADAPSHAPTHAT
+78 DAT
-92 TPPQSDPPADPQ
+92 TDAQTDPLLA
-104 PMLDG
+104 LDS
-109 WLQSI
+109 WLENI
-114 HPALRNPVRLRIEGE
+114 HPSLRNPVRLRIEGE
-129 RISLPGPTL
+129 RIALPGPTL

-158 VVTLKGTVS
+158 VVTLNGTVS

-175 QAMRAS
+175 LAMRAS

-215 ERLQLSQVLDL
+215 ERLQLSQTLD
-226 QIATRLRRYS
+226 QRIATSLRRYS
-236 LGHQRQE
+236 LSHQRQE
-243 NFKALQTQAQCMPV
+243 NFKALQTQAQLMPLV
-257 LIEGLQTLM
+257 VERLQTLM
-266 SRIDAQNQ
+266 DRIDSQNQ
-274 AGQERLLASQALF
+274 AGQAQLLASQALF
-287 QQHTATSYAGLAASV
+287 QQHTAQGYASLAASV
-302 EQSLKQSL
+302 EQSLQQSL
-310 AESAPLAAA
+310 AESARLAAA

-333 NQTNLLHQRVAETQ
+333 QATTQLHQRVVETQ
-347 QTRLDRL
+347 QTRLDGL

-359 GTLAGATEQWREA
+359 GTLAGAAEQWREA
-372 LAATQATLSARDEA
+372 LAASQAALTARDEA
-386 RLAAWSAALNAMAGT
+386 RLAAWSGSLATLTGT

-409 GAASL
+409 GAATL

-428 QQLSRQAE
+428 QQISQQA
-436 AHARQTLG
+436 AAQARQTLA
-444 EISGLMQVAAEAPRA
+444 EVSRLMQAAAEAPRA

-472 DSLARDNAAL
+472 DSLARDNALL
-482 TERGQIMAR
+482 TERGQIMAT

-497 TVQQASA
+497 SVQQASA
-504 EQCGA
+504 QQCIA
-509 VGALVASSQT
+509 VGALVASSST
-519 LLAAAEQRLT
+519 LLEGAEQRFAQRID
-529 HSAETEAA
+529 AEAD

-554 SLGEAFGLGVQQFG
+554 SLGEAFGLGVAQFG
-568 AANDRLTVQLQR
+568 AANDKLLDQLQR
-580 VETALGKSSARS
+580 VEASLGKSSARS

-619 ELQQLARRQVAA
+619 ELQQLARRQTVA

>member
-1 MNRTPFLAA
+1 MNRMPFVAA
-10 FLAGLLAIVW
+10 FVVGLVAIAW
-20 VGAGDAGAN
+20 VGAGYAGSH

-41 FYLVGGQELRHYRA
+41 FYLAGGQELRHYRA
-55 ASASLAAALAALAA
+55 ASASLAAALAALPVA
-69 LADLPAPTG
+69 LPAASPPIPTLT
-78 APADAPSHAPTHAT
+78 DAT
-92 TPPQSDPPADPQ
+92 TDAQTDPLLA
-104 PMLDG
+104 LDS
-109 WLQSI
+109 WLENI
-114 HPALRNPVRLRIEGE
+114 HPSLRNPVRLRIEGE
-129 RISLPGPTL
+129 RIALPGPTL

-158 VVTLKGTVS
+158 VVTLNGTVS

-175 QAMRAS
+175 LAMRAS

-215 ERLQLSQVLDL
+215 ERLQLSQTLD
-226 QIATRLRRYS
+226 QRIATSLRRYS
-236 LGHQRQE
+236 LSHQRQE
-243 NFKALQTQAQCMPV
+243 NFKALQTQAQLMPLV
-257 LIEGLQTLM
+257 VERLQTLM
-266 SRIDAQNQ
+266 DRIDSQNQ
-274 AGQERLLASQALF
+274 AGQAQLLASQALF
-287 QQHTATSYAGLAASV
+287 QQHTAQGYASLAASV
-302 EQSLKQSL
+302 EQSLQQSL
-310 AESAPLAAA
+310 AESARLAAA

-333 NQTNLLHQRVAETQ
+333 QASTQLHQRVVETQ
-347 QTRLDRL
+347 QTRLDGL

-359 GTLAGATEQWREA
+359 GTLAGAAEQWREA
-372 LAATQATLSARDEA
+372 LAASQAALTARDEA
-386 RLAAWSAALNAMAGT
+386 RLAAWSGSLATLTGT

-409 GAASL
+409 GAATL
-414 AQQQAICHTLEGTA
+414 AQQQSICHTLEGTA
-428 QQLSRQAE
+428 QQISQQA
-436 AHARQTLG
+436 AAQARQTLA
-444 EISGLMQVAAEAPRA
+444 EVSRLMQAAAEAPRA

-472 DSLARDNAAL
+472 DSLARDNALL
-482 TERGQIMAR
+482 TERGQIMAT

-504 EQCGA
+504 QQCIA
-509 VGALVASSQT
+509 VGALVASSST
-519 LLAAAEQRLT
+519 LLEGAEQRFAQRID
-529 HSAETEAA
+529 AEAD

-554 SLGEAFGLGVQQFG
+554 SLGEAFGLGVAQFG
-568 AANDRLTVQLQR
+568 AANDKLLDQLQR
-580 VETALGKSSARS
+580 VEASLGKSSARS

-619 ELQQLARRQVAA
+619 ELQQLARRQTVA

>member
-1 MNRTPFLAA
+1 MNRMPFVAA
-10 FLAGLLAIVW
+10 FVAGLVAIAW
-20 VGAGDAGAN
+20 VGAGYAGSH

-41 FYLVGGQELRHYRA
+41 FYLAGGQELRHYRA
-55 ASASLAAALAALAA
+55 ASASLSAALAALPVA
-69 LADLPAPTG
+69 LPVVSPPIPALTDATSG
-78 APADAPSHAPTHAT
+78 AQT
-92 TPPQSDPPADPQ
+92 DPLLA
-104 PMLDG
+104 LDS
-109 WLQSI
+109 WLENI
-114 HPALRNPVRLRIEGE
+114 HPSLRNPVRLRIEGE
-129 RISLPGPTL
+129 RIALPGPTL

-158 VVTLKGTVS
+158 VVTLNGTVS

-175 QAMRAS
+175 LAMRAS

-215 ERLQLSQVLDL
+215 ERLQLSQTLD
-226 QIATRLRRYS
+226 QRIATSLRRYS
-236 LGHQRQE
+236 LSHQRQE
-243 NFKALQTQAQCMPV
+243 NFKALQTQAQLMPLV
-257 LIEGLQTLM
+257 VERLQTLM
-266 SRIDAQNQ
+266 DRIDSQNQ
-274 AGQERLLASQALF
+274 AGQAQLLASQALF
-287 QQHTATSYAGLAASV
+287 QQHTAQGYASLAASV
-302 EQSLKQSL
+302 EQSLQQSL
-310 AESAPLAAA
+310 AESARLAAA

-333 NQTNLLHQRVAETQ
+333 QATTQLHQRVVETQ
-347 QTRLDRL
+347 QTRLDGL

-359 GTLAGATEQWREA
+359 GTLAGAAEQWREA
-372 LAATQATLSARDEA
+372 LAASQAALTARDEA
-386 RLAAWSAALNAMAGT
+386 RLAAWSGSLATLTGT

-409 GAASL
+409 GAATL
-414 AQQQAICHTLEGTA
+414 AQQQSICHTLEVTA
-428 QQLSRQAE
+428 QQISQQA
-436 AHARQTLG
+436 AAQARQTLA
-444 EISGLMQVAAEAPRA
+444 EVSRLMQAAAEAPRA

-472 DSLARDNAAL
+472 DNLARDNALL
-482 TERGQIMAR
+482 TERGQIMAT

-504 EQCGA
+504 QQCIA
-509 VGALVASSQT
+509 VGALVASSST
-519 LLAAAEQRLT
+519 LLEGAEQRFAQRID
-529 HSAETEAA
+529 AEAD

-554 SLGEAFGLGVQQFG
+554 SLGEAFGLGVAQFG
-568 AANDRLTVQLQR
+568 AANDKLLDQLQR
-580 VETALGKSSARS
+580 VEASLGKSSARS

-619 ELQQLARRQVAA
+619 ELQQLARRQTVA

>member
-1 MNRTPFLAA
+1 MNRMPFVAA
-10 FLAGLLAIVW
+10 FVAGLVAIAW
-20 VGAGDAGAN
+20 VGAGYAGSH

-41 FYLVGGQELRHYRA
+41 FYLAGGQELRHYRA
-55 ASASLAAALAALAA
+55 ASASLAAALAALPAA
-69 LADLPAPTG
+69 SPPIPALT
-78 APADAPSHAPTHAT
+78 DAT
-92 TPPQSDPPADPQ
+92 TDAQTGPLLA
-104 PMLDG
+104 LDS
-109 WLQSI
+109 WLENI
-114 HPALRNPVRLRIEGE
+114 HPSLRNPVRLRIEGE
-129 RISLPGPTL
+129 RIALPGPTL

-158 VVTLKGTVS
+158 VVTLNGTVS

-175 QAMRAS
+175 LAMRAS

-215 ERLQLSQVLDL
+215 ERLQLSQTLD
-226 QIATRLRRYS
+226 QRIATSLRRYS
-236 LGHQRQE
+236 LSHQRQE
-243 NFKALQTQAQCMPV
+243 NFKALQTQAQLMPLV
-257 LIEGLQTLM
+257 VERLQTLM
-266 SRIDAQNQ
+266 DRIDSQNQ
-274 AGQERLLASQALF
+274 AGQAQLLASQALF
-287 QQHTATSYAGLAASV
+287 QQHTAQGYASLAASV
-302 EQSLKQSL
+302 EQSLQQSL
-310 AESAPLAAA
+310 AESARLAAA

-333 NQTNLLHQRVAETQ
+333 QATTQLHQRVVETQ
-347 QTRLDRL
+347 QTRLDGL

-359 GTLAGATEQWREA
+359 GTLAGAAEQWREA
-372 LAATQATLSARDEA
+372 LAASQAALTARDEA
-386 RLAAWSAALNAMAGT
+386 RLAAWSGSLATLTGT

-409 GAASL
+409 GAATL

-428 QQLSRQAE
+428 QQISQQA
-436 AHARQTLG
+436 AAQARQTLA
-444 EISGLMQVAAEAPRA
+444 EVSRLMQAAAEAPRA

-472 DSLARDNAAL
+472 DSLARDNALL
-482 TERGQIMAR
+482 TERGQIMAT

-504 EQCGA
+504 QQCIA
-509 VGALVASSQT
+509 VGALVASSST
-519 LLAAAEQRLT
+519 LLEGAEQRFAQRID
-529 HSAETEAA
+529 AEAD

-554 SLGEAFGLGVQQFG
+554 SLGEAFGLGVAQFG
-568 AANDRLTVQLQR
+568 AANDKLLDQLQR
-580 VETALGKSSARS
+580 VEASLGKSSARS

-619 ELQQLARRQVAA
+619 ELQQLARRQTVA

>member
-1 MNRTPFLAA
+1 MNRMPFVAA
-10 FLAGLLAIVW
+10 FVAGLVAIAW
-20 VGAGDAGAN
+20 VGAGYAGSH

-41 FYLVGGQELRHYRA
+41 FYLAGGQELRHYRA
-55 ASASLAAALAALAA
+55 ASASLAAALAALPAA
-69 LADLPAPTG
+69 SPPIPALT
-78 APADAPSHAPTHAT
+78 DAT
-92 TPPQSDPPADPQ
+92 TDAQTGPLLA
-104 PMLDG
+104 LDS
-109 WLQSI
+109 WLENI
-114 HPALRNPVRLRIEGE
+114 HPSLRNPVRLRIEGE
-129 RISLPGPTL
+129 RIALPGPTL

-158 VVTLKGTVS
+158 VVTLNGTVS

-175 QAMRAS
+175 LAMRAS

-215 ERLQLSQVLDL
+215 ERLQLSQTLD
-226 QIATRLRRYS
+226 QRIATSLRRYS
-236 LGHQRQE
+236 LSHQRQE
-243 NFKALQTQAQCMPV
+243 NFKALQTQAQLMPLV
-257 LIEGLQTLM
+257 VDRLQTLM
-266 SRIDAQNQ
+266 DRIDSQNQ
-274 AGQERLLASQALF
+274 AGQAQLLASQALF
-287 QQHTATSYAGLAASV
+287 QQHTAQGYASLAASV
-302 EQSLKQSL
+302 EQSLQQSL
-310 AESAPLAAA
+310 AESARLAAA

-333 NQTNLLHQRVAETQ
+333 QATTQLHQRVVETQ
-347 QTRLDRL
+347 QTRLDGL

-359 GTLAGATEQWREA
+359 GTLAGAAEQWREA
-372 LAATQATLSARDEA
+372 LAASQAALTARDEA
-386 RLAAWSAALNAMAGT
+386 RLAAWSGSLATLTGT

-409 GAASL
+409 GAATL
-414 AQQQAICHTLEGTA
+414 AQQQSICHTLEGTA
-428 QQLSRQAE
+428 QQISQQA
-436 AHARQTLG
+436 AAQARQTLA
-444 EISGLMQVAAEAPRA
+444 EVSRLMQAAAEAPRA

-472 DSLARDNAAL
+472 DSLARDNALL
-482 TERGQIMAR
+482 TERGQIMAT

-504 EQCGA
+504 QQCIA
-509 VGALVASSQT
+509 VGALVASSST
-519 LLAAAEQRLT
+519 LLEGAEQRFAQRID
-529 HSAETEAA
+529 AEAD

-554 SLGEAFGLGVQQFG
+554 SLGEAFGLGVAQFG
-568 AANDRLTVQLQR
+568 AANDKLLDQLQR
-580 VETALGKSSARS
+580 VEASLGKSSARS

-619 ELQQLARRQVAA
+619 ELQQLARRQTVA